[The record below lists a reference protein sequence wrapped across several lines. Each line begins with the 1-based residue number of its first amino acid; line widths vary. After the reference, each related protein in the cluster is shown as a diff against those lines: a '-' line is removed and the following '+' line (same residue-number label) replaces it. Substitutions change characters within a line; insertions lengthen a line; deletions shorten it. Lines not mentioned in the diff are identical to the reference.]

1 MTWGDDDDIYASA
14 GDPNWGGKNDGLDIE
29 TFSGEPPHY
38 TITRINPMADFKGFG
53 KD

>member
-29 TFSGEPPHY
+29 KFSGEPPHY
-38 TITRINPMADFKGFG
+38 TITRINPMADYKGFG